1 MSVGRRRLV
10 VPPEAEDF
18 STGAHFVNAIQP
30 EAADQALVA
39 ALNMAGQSTS
49 RQGGFRMNV
58 LATFGLVSS
67 SFGQW
72 WRAEGGEHVA
82 CQQAD
87 IASSRAWSAPGRR

>member
-49 RQGGFRMNV
+49 RQGGFRMPRLGSCRHHSANGGARKAAST
-58 LATFGLVSS
+58 LRATALL
-67 SFGQW
+67 
-72 WRAEGGEHVA
+72 RALRH
-82 CQQAD
+82 
-87 IASSRAWSAPGRR
+87 RPT